1 MAEVWS
7 ESKEVSA
14 REQRILRLCKK
25 RPLYRFLRL
34 HRHLIFDEEIVS
46 ELHAMYARAGKGRPP
61 EDPVRLA
68 LAMVMQVAFDEAD
81 SEVPALTAADLRWRM
96 VLGLLDA
103 PEHPAFS
110 QGSVFNFRQ
119 RANEHDFAK
128 RLLNKTVDVARRAKG
143 FSHKRLRAVI
153 DSSPLLGAGRV
164 EDTINLIGRAIGQVV
179 QVAAAES
186 GRKTDE
192 LADELALTVVSA
204 SSVKAALDVD
214 WRKPEARNEA
224 LNTLIEQFRRLQLWL
239 AQQFTDDER
248 DSPPLSESIGT
259 VLRLI
264 EQDTEPDPTNDRHR
278 RNRQNEKSDRK
289 RDRQISLSDPDMR
302 NGRKS
307 RTKLFAGY
315 KRHVAGDADIPGLV
329 VEVALLAANV
339 REHEGAVPLL
349 DGLEAGGWTLTEL
362 HNDRGYLPAEAI
374 HERRLAGLK
383 VVSKPPT
390 PARREG
396 RFSKADFTID
406 VAAGS
411 VTCPEGRTVSISNGK
426 QRAGYF
432 RRSTCR
438 ACPKM
443 GKCLPKSGQRQ
454 VVLHKYED
462 FHQEQA
468 AELSTKEGR
477 AARRERVIVEHAL
490 AHLGAIQGR
499 RARFKGR
506 DKNHF
511 DLQRAAAVNNL
522 YVIDRL
528 HRAEAA

>member
-1 MAEVWS
+1 MTEKWS
-7 ESKEVSA
+7 KSEGLSE
-14 REQRILRLCKK
+14 REKQVLKLCKK

-34 HRHLIFDEEIVS
+34 HRDLIFDEGILS
-46 ELHAMYARAGKGRPP
+46 KLRAMYTDKGRGRPP

-68 LAMVMQVAFDEAD
+68 LAMVMQVAFGEAD
-81 SEVPALTAADLRWRM
+81 SEVPVLTAADLRWRM
-96 VLGLLDA
+96 VLGLLDSS
-103 PEHPAFS
+103 EEPAFS
-110 QGSVFNFRQ
+110 QGTIFNFRQ
-119 RANEHDFAK
+119 RAIEHEFAK
-128 RLLNKTVDVARRAKG
+128 ELLAKTVEVARQTKG

-164 EDTINLIGRAIGQVV
+164 EDTINLIGKAIGQVV
-179 QVAAAES
+179 EVAAAES
-186 GRKTDE
+186 GRKADE
-192 LADELALTVVSA
+192 LAAELALTVVSA

-224 LNTLIEQFRRLQLWL
+224 LNTLIEQFRRLEAWL
-239 AQQFTDDER
+239 AEHFTEKER
-248 DSPPLSESIGT
+248 GAPPLSGT
-259 VLRLI
+259 IATVQRLI
-264 EQDTEPDPTNDRHR
+264 EQDTEPDPTKDGR
-278 RNRQNEKSDRK
+278 RRTRQNKKSDRK
-289 RDRQISLSDPDMR
+289 RDRQVSLSDPEMR

-307 RTKLFAGY
+307 KTKLFAGY

-339 REHEGAVPLL
+339 REHEGAAPLL
-349 DGLEAGGWTLTEL
+349 TGLETNGWTLTEL

-374 HERRLAGLK
+374 HKRRKAGLR

-406 VAAGS
+406 VAAGT
-411 VTCPEGRTVSISNGK
+411 VTCPEGKIASIHHGK
-426 QRAGYF
+426 LRSAYF

-438 ACPKM
+438 ACSKRQN
-443 GKCLPKSGQRQ
+443 CLPKSGQRQ
-454 VVLHKYED
+454 VVLHKYEE

-468 AELSTKEGR
+468 AELVTPEGR
-477 AARRERVIVEHAL
+477 ASRRERVIVEHAL
-490 AHLGAIQGR
+490 AHIGAIQGK

-511 DLQRAAAVNNL
+511 DLQRAAVVNNL

-528 HRAEAA
+528 RRAEAA